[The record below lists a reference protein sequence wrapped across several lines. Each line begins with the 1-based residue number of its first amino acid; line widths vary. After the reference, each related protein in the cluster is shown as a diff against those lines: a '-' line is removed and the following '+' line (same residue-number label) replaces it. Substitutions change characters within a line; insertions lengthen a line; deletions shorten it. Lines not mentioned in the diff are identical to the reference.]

1 MSLKELQQ
9 SVLALPAD
17 DRSRFF
23 QWVRRQEEYGDV
35 EPEAVAQLVSEVWEA
50 EDNQRAGD
58 SKTR

>member
-50 EDNQRAGD
+50 EDNQRA
-58 SKTR
+58 